1 MIHGPT
7 GRSRPGPGL
16 KVDPWGGV
24 RLDSDGRPETFDPE
38 FHWRA
43 GSRSR
48 EARRWPTGKVF
59 CEGYDHG
66 EAHPGDPRGLVL
78 VPAVVAL
85 ADAITAEVSARADSD
100 YRNARWYTVVVR
112 KGYVEHVLTEA
123 SAAEIRRRADDR
135 DEQRLPKRTGVFTLC
150 GRWTSQGARGE
161 GEPFCK
167 ACIRLWKRPS

>member
-78 VPAVVAL
+78 VPAVVEL
-85 ADAITAEVSARADSD
+85 LVVGRDPGHEDWQVFRRL
-100 YRNARWYTVVVR
+100 YCLPCARWDLKDDATLRRSSGSGLVAGWR
-112 KGYVEHVLTEA
+112 QRRSRLTW
-123 SAAEIRRRADDR
+123 
-135 DEQRLPKRTGVFTLC
+135 LTTLVN
-150 GRWTSQGARGE
+150 GE
-161 GEPFCK
+161 VPT
-167 ACIRLWKRPS
+167 